1 MVDCASPLKKRQ
13 AWELVRS
20 LPGLKDVEVELCYVA
35 DQAALLHPDTLR
47 PLAHRAQAV
56 VVKVPRKGPGPE
68 FLKLHLFFVRKDG
81 SWKLLSAAKEVS
93 VDSWGD
99 ERPDQAEWNS
109 WADRLL
115 ESVLRKERPGVEK
128 LGGDG

>member
-1 MVDCASPLKKRQ
+1 MDCASPFKKHQ
-13 AWELVRS
+13 AQKLVRS
-20 LPGLKDVEVELCYVA
+20 LPGLGNAEVELCYVA

-47 PLAHRAQAV
+47 PSAHRAQAV

-68 FLKLHLFFVRKDG
+68 FLKLHLFFVPKDG
-81 SWKLLSAAKEVS
+81 SWKLLGAAREVS

-99 ERPDQAEWNS
+99 EKPDQAEQDD

-115 ESVLRKERPGVEK
+115 ESVLGKGRPGVEG